1 MKKHITR
8 ITALALAGC
17 MMFVGVLTGCGSK
30 SGDSGKQAGEKTEQ
44 GSSVTGGKDSLI
56 IGQYGDAPNLDPHN
70 CLNDNAMRVMIN
82 IYDPLVRMDENF
94 KPVPCVAE
102 KWEVSDD
109 GLEYTFYI
117 KKGIKFHNGD
127 ELKVSDVV
135 YSINRGIE
143 SPQASP
149 SYSGVAKAE
158 AIGEDA
164 VKVTLSAPNTQIL
177 AAFSLPLAGILN
189 EKVVTEIEA
198 GGGTYGRE
206 PVGSG
211 PYKLSDWVTG
221 EKISLVSFEDYHEG
235 PAKIKNVTFRAI
247 EDQSAAVISL
257 EKGDIDAYV
266 DLNQSNFNQVKAD
279 ENLELHLGKSF
290 AYQYVAFNCQK
301 PPFDNVKVRQALA
314 HAIDKEAFVQGIS
327 DGVGD
332 VIDTIATSDMV
343 GYTDDIEK
351 YDYNLET
358 AKQLLADAGYPDGF
372 DCDIAV
378 YLDIYSKYAQVLQAS
393 LAEIGINA
401 TVTMMERSAFDDYTY
416 SGKADIVFYGNT
428 YSGPDMSDVSVYNL
442 LHSSNIDKKSSRIFY
457 KNAQMDELLDTGR
470 KTLDDTE
477 RGKIYEQML
486 KVLSEEVP
494 IVPFIWTYKN
504 IAANKNLKNVYAQP
518 QSIYYVYGYE
528 WQ

>member
-1 MKKHITR
+1 MKKSISLLMSAILVLSIT
-8 ITALALAGC
+8 
-17 MMFVGVLTGCGSK
+17 LTGCGA
-30 SGDSGKQAGEKTEQ
+30 GNGEKKGQAEP
-44 GSSVTGGKDSLI
+44 GGVEADTGTGEKKDTLI

-102 KWEVSDD
+102 NWEISED
-109 GLEYTFYI
+109 GLEYTFKI

-135 YSINRGIE
+135 YSVNRGVD

-149 SYSGVAKAE
+149 SYSGVEKAE
-158 AIGEDA
+158 AVGEDS
-164 VKVTLSAPNTQIL
+164 VKVTLKSPNTQIL
-177 AAFSLPLAGILN
+177 AALSLPLAGIVS
-189 EKVVTEIEA
+189 EKAVTEAEA
-198 GGGTYGRE
+198 DGGTYGRE

-211 PYKLSDWVTG
+211 PYKLSNWVTG
-221 EKISLVSFEDYHEG
+221 EKIELVSYEDYHEG

-257 EKGDIDAYV
+257 QKGDIDAYV
-266 DLNQSNFNQVKAD
+266 DLNQSNFNQIKSD

-301 PPFDNVKVRQALA
+301 APFDNVKVRQAIA
-314 HAIDKEAFVQGIS
+314 HAIDKNSLVNGIA

-332 VIDTIATSDMV
+332 VIDTIATPDMV
-343 GYTDDIEK
+343 GYTDDITK
-351 YDYNLET
+351 YDYNLDT
-358 AKQLLADAGYPDGF
+358 AKKLLAEAGYPDGF
-372 DCDIAV
+372 ECDIAV
-378 YLDIYSKYAQVLQAS
+378 YLDLYSKYAQVLQAS
-393 LAEIGINA
+393 LAEIGVKA
-401 TVTMMERSAFDDYTY
+401 SVTFMERSAFDDYTY
-416 SGKADIVFYGNT
+416 SGKSDIIFYGNT

-442 LHSSNIDKKSSRIFY
+442 LHSSAIDKKSSRIFY
-457 KNAQMDELLDTGR
+457 KNPKVDQLLEEGR
-470 KTLDDTE
+470 QTLDDTK
-477 RGKIYEQML
+477 RGEIYQEML
-486 KVLSEEVP
+486 KVVSEDTP

-518 QSIYYVYGYE
+518 QSIYYVYDYE
-528 WQ
+528 W